1 MIECGINKRVRYH
14 VQELIGNAV
23 REINDNRKN
32 KINLVWI
39 EATGCSGNIISF
51 LNADAP
57 SFNYFITE
65 VVNLR
70 YTNSLMLAQ
79 GAQAFLEF
87 NDVINE
93 EFILIVDGAI
103 TVKDNGAYTYA
114 AYYNDELISAADKVF
129 AAAQKARYILAVGT
143 CAVSGGISAAAPNP
157 SGCMSLQQFLKG
169 KKVIN
174 LPGCPCHP
182 DWVMGTIANLLLY
195 GEPELDDLNRPKI
208 FYGNTIHDY
217 CERRS
222 FFENRIFAEAVGQ
235 EGCMFKLG
243 CRGPVTRTDCPTRRW
258 NDRVNWPVG
267 DNTPCIGCAQVGF
280 PDLMEPFVR
289 ME

>member
-1 MIECGINKRVRYH
+1 MSECMINNRIKSRA
-14 VQELIGNAV
+14 QELVNKAV
-23 REINDNRKN
+23 REITEKRKD
-32 KINLVWI
+32 KINLVWV

-57 SFNYFITE
+57 SFNYFITQ
-65 VVNLR
+65 VVNFR

-79 GAQAFLEF
+79 GAQAFEEF
-87 NDVINE
+87 TEVIKE
-93 EFILIVDGAI
+93 DFILIVDGAVTI
-103 TVKDNGAYTYA
+103 KDNGAYTYS
-114 AYYNDELISAADKVF
+114 AYYDGRLIPASDKV
-129 AAAQKARYILAVGT
+129 ALAGANARHVLAVGA
-143 CAVSGGISAAAPNP
+143 CAVSGGVSAATPNP
-157 SGCMSLQQFLKG
+157 SGSMSVHQFLKNRR
-169 KKVIN
+169 VIN

-182 DWVMGTIANLLLY
+182 DWVMGTIANLIIY
-195 GEPELDDLNRPKI
+195 GEPELDDFNRPKM
-208 FYGNTIHDY
+208 FYGNLIHDY

-222 FFENRIFAEAVGQ
+222 FFENRIFAESVGQ